1 MFDGKEIEEEEDWR
15 ELRASL
21 GATKPEKIREAKIIF
36 IFNFES
42 EDNFNSSNPLWFLN
56 SSTSSEGGT

>member
-56 SSTSSEGGT
+56 S